1 VLGSQPAPRTRLEQL
16 VRQSRRTVGEFCD
29 DFHEASREVGGR
41 PMTVSERHASRWM
54 GGRLGGLPHPAT
66 CRVLEHMF
74 GEPAEVLFG
83 PAQQGPSPDQRGEV
97 RAASR
102 EAPGGARDEEDARGT
117 IEREVAMAATE
128 SARFGQF
135 IEQTNVGPHTL
146 EQFRA
151 DTVRIISTYPNRPV
165 YPMFVELRELRDRA
179 FELLEGRQHPAQSRD
194 LHAVAGVVCGVLA
207 NASFDLGW
215 LPAAE
220 TQARTAFLCAELADS
235 NALRAWIRGTQSLI
249 AYWDDRSRD
258 AVELAED
265 GWRYVPE
272 NGTARVRL
280 AAIAARAYGRMRD
293 EGATEDAL
301 RRAERAREQVQG
313 ADDPGGMLAF
323 PSAKQSMY
331 AATARLWLGDPDNL
345 ARAER
350 LAVDAVEAYLAE
362 PPEERRLGELS
373 LARLDLAVAR
383 LAQEN
388 LEGAAEQI
396 PEVLAVARRR
406 RTDSVVRRLRQ
417 LAAAL
422 QRPRFSSAALA
433 LDLRDEITTFCEIPQ
448 APALPERAR

>member
-1 VLGSQPAPRTRLEQL
+1 L
-16 VRQSRRTVGEFCD
+16 VRQSRRTIGEFCD

-83 PAQQGPSPDQRGEV
+83 PAQQGPSADQRGDL
-97 RAASR
+97 RAVPR
-102 EAPGGARDEEDARGT
+102 EGAGGREEGDARGT

-135 IEQTNVGPHTL
+135 IEQSNVGPHTL
-146 EQFRA
+146 DQFRA
-151 DTVRIISTYPNRPV
+151 DTVRIINTYPNRPV

-179 FELLEGRQHPAQSRD
+179 FELLEGRQHPAQSRE

-220 TQARTAFLCAELADS
+220 TQARTAFLCAELAGN
-235 NALRAWIRGTQSLI
+235 NALRAWIRGTQSMI
-249 AYWDDRSRD
+249 AYWDDRPRD

-272 NGTARVRL
+272 SGTARVRL
-280 AAIAARAYGRMRD
+280 AAVAARAYARMRD
-293 EGATEDAL
+293 QSATEDAL
-301 RRAERAREQVQG
+301 HRAERAREEVRV

-323 PSAKQSMY
+323 PPAKQAMY
-331 AATARLWLGDPDNL
+331 AATALLWLGDEDNL
-345 ARAER
+345 VRAER
-350 LAVDAVEAYLAE
+350 LAGEAVELYVAE
-362 PPEERRLGELS
+362 SPERRRLGELS

-383 LAQEN
+383 LGQED

-396 PEVLAVARRR
+396 PEVLAVAKRR

-417 LAAAL
+417 IAAAL

-433 LDLRDEITTFCEIPQ
+433 LDLRDEITAFCDAPQ
-448 APALPERAR
+448 VPALSERAR